1 MDHQYEYFVGI
12 DWATERHQ
20 VCVIDKEARVVA
32 ERQVEHK
39 GESLGALFDE
49 LTKLANGRPEH
60 MAVAI
65 ETPRGAL
72 VESLVERGF
81 HVYAINPKQ
90 LDRFRDRH
98 TVAGAKDDRLDAF
111 VLADSVRTDR
121 PCFRRVR
128 VDDPVIV
135 QLRELSRASDG
146 LKVELGRLSNQLR
159 EQILRFVPQL
169 LELSPGADEPWLW
182 DLIELVCSTEQP
194 ARVRPTQVNRVLKNN
209 RIRRLDADAV
219 LAKLREEAPW
229 TTPGTQQAVRAHIGL
244 LLPRLRVT
252 HQQGRDCERQIE
264 FLLETLAAQPL
275 TEGEIREHR
284 DVRILQSLP
293 GAGKVVVATMLAEA
307 SQPLA
312 ERDYY
317 TLRSQSG
324 IAPVT
329 KATGKR
335 SKNRATVVMRYG
347 CNGRLRNAFY
357 FWAQAAIKHDDRAK
371 SHYAA
376 LRQRGHTHGRSLRG
390 VADRLLSVLIAMLNS
405 CTLYDPGRSAQR
417 LSTVTP

>member
-1 MDHQYEYFVGI
+1 MEHQYEYFVGI

-20 VCVIDKEARVVA
+20 VCVIDREARVVA
-32 ERQVEHK
+32 NRQVEHK
-39 GESLGALFDE
+39 GESLRALFDE
-49 LTKLANGRPEH
+49 LTKLAGGQPEH
-60 MAVAI
+60 TAVAI

-121 PCFRRVR
+121 SCFRRVR
-128 VDDPVIV
+128 VDDPLIV

-159 EQILRFVPQL
+159 EQILRLVPQL

-194 ARVRPTQVNRVLKNN
+194 ARVRPTQVNRVLKSN

-219 LAKLREEAPW
+219 LAKLREEPPW

-252 HQQGRDCERQIE
+252 CQQGRDCERQIE
-264 FLLETLAAQPL
+264 ILLETLAAEPPA
-275 TEGEIREHR
+275 EGEIREHR

-312 ERDYY
+312 DRDYM
-317 TLRSQSG
+317 TLRSQG
-324 IAPVT
+324 GTAPVT
-329 KATGKR
+329 KSTGKR
-335 SKNRATVVMRYG
+335 VKSRATVVMRYA
-347 CNGRLRNAFY
+347 CNPRLRNALH
-357 FWAQAAIKHDDRAK
+357 FWAMGAIQQEDRAR

-376 LRQRGHTHGRSLRG
+376 LRQRGHAHGRALRG
-390 VADRLLSVLIAMLNS
+390 VADRLLGMLVAMLKMR
-405 CTLYDPGRSAQR
+405 TLYDPSRRR
-417 LSTVTP
+417 LQEVAA